1 MRQDKADI
9 ETLLPKAQEPPPEL
23 RPSHAQETPGLIL
36 GLPVQLVAGSAYCA
50 GEMHETAIYNH
61 AKPDQAERAGRRR

>member
-9 ETLLPKAQEPPPEL
+9 ESVLPKGQEPPPEL
-23 RPSHAQETPGLIL
+23 RPSHAQETLCFIL

-50 GEMHETAIYNH
+50 GEMHETANYNH
-61 AKPDQAERAGRRR
+61 CD